1 MSTSRP
7 RLTPTRQRLICSFL
21 RSGSYPFVAAEAAGI
36 PRERFIYW
44 MNNRKPFREAVL
56 AAMAEARLTAESKVF
71 ATNPLAWL
79 KHGPG
84 KETPEAAGWTNPS
97 RGPATTGKDGGK
109 LLDRPDVQ
117 RWLKT
122 LLEVLEPYPEVK
134 LKVAESFA
142 ALEKE

>member
-1 MSTSRP
+1 MTPARP

-21 RSGSYPFVAAEAAGI
+21 RSGAYPFVAAEAAGI
-36 PRERFIYW
+36 PRERFIFW
-44 MNNRKPFREAVL
+44 MNNRRPFREAVL

-71 ATNPLAWL
+71 ATNPLGWL

-84 KETPEAAGWTNPS
+84 KETSEAAGWTNPA
-97 RGPATTGKDGGK
+97 RGPSTQSGSGGK

-117 RWLKT
+117 QMMTT
-122 LLEVLEPYPEVK
+122 LLRVLEPYPDV
-134 LKVAESFA
+134 KVAVAEALA